1 MSVNYIAS
9 AGTGKTYTLVS
20 EVLDKIKNHNT
31 SINDMLILTFTEKA
45 ASELK
50 ERIASRIREEI
61 SKSGDPVDK
70 QKLHREILHID
81 NAYIGTFHSVF
92 FRLLKMYP
100 LQSKIDTSYQI
111 ISEQLDE
118 YLNLWFEK
126 WIEEDFDDKSI
137 WQSIMQSVSID
148 YKNLKNAFIILY
160 KNRSK
165 LQRNSFDLSLH
176 KQEEKIKGLFYD
188 LENLVNQR
196 KQDNKINKVK
206 LKSLER
212 FIKTKNL
219 SDLNIKDKYD
229 TELDNILIKLRDEI
243 RDYNANLLLFKF
255 FDFLE
260 FTKKQKQKDKVLD
273 FDDIVEKFLELI
285 KNNEYVKEA
294 LKNKFKYIFVDEFQ
308 DTDKNQTEILNFL
321 NKCNIYVFGDPK
333 QCIYTWREADLDV
346 YFDFIK
352 NFQSKLLTDNYRSCP
367 KLVEFFNIL
376 FSEGNILDHIDQKYR
391 YKVKSAK
398 ELEDK
403 SEACCIKFITLK
415 NPQNKSEVKEEARY
429 TVEII
434 KKLIEE
440 GYEFRD
446 IMILFRKNDAL
457 LTFYDILS
465 SYNIP
470 VISHAAQNLFESPEV
485 IALLNI
491 LKYIEYPDSKL
502 AKLKV
507 LKSPLFY
514 KRDEEIINSFD
525 LDGDNKNV
533 LESLIRNKHS
543 LTVDQIIEE
552 LLNKTD
558 FLETLA
564 LDENGKQ
571 KIENIKKVNLLAKQ
585 KAIEG
590 LSLREFLYFAENYEE
605 NVPIVEDE
613 NAVKLMTIHKSKGLE
628 SKVVIIPLISLEPR
642 EVRLNNIHIYNGQP
656 LINLFSSRA
665 VSKEIKSKEKDL
677 KEKII
682 NENKRLFYVAT
693 TRAKEKLIFIQWKE
707 KENAASFKTYID
719 PLKDK
724 IKSLIQEEEIDLS
737 KIKVEPYQIQ
747 EEPEN
752 LQQLLK
758 EIEDKERKRDNLYKE
773 AIEKSRFTSVSQI
786 MKEDF
791 EEKDIQQKFLEAK
804 EENIGIYIGVL
815 VHEVLEKVELKE
827 YSFEKAKEVLNI
839 LKNTIPE
846 LYRNKVI
853 EQAEELLKK
862 FENSDIYKEI
872 KKSEI
877 LYKELPFTI
886 YEDDRFIEGRID
898 LVYEKDNEIVVMD
911 YKTNKYETE
920 EEKKKIL
927 ETYGKQ
933 KEYYLKAVEKIFP
946 ERKIVFKLGLL
957 WKGELL

>member
-100 LQSKIDTSYQI
+100 LQSKIDNSYQI

-605 NVPIVEDE
+605 DVPIVEDE